1 MYYMSSTRGLTAIFL
16 IRLASCCSRGSARA
30 VKQSK
35 QLLFIPHTAFCER
48 QSACLPACR
57 TSKRRRPPERSTHN
71 YVQQENPPH
80 VKQFGVPPLI
90 LCVRRAPPNT
100 QQFTALLRCIAM
112 LTRRCYVLILAP
124 HPRVYPHPPLCSS
137 S

>member
-1 MYYMSSTRGLTAIFL
+1 MSSTRGLTAIFL

-48 QSACLPACR
+48 QSACLPA
-57 TSKRRRPPERSTHN
+57 ERAREDARQKGAHTTI
-71 YVQQENPPH
+71 QQENPPH

-124 HPRVYPHPPLCSS
+124 HSRVYPHPPLCSS